1 MADIINNLAAVTPEI
16 EELRNARPDALHKAL
31 AMFSALL

>member
-16 EELRNARPDALHKAL
+16 EELRNARPDALHNAQ
-31 AMFSALL
+31 ASFSALL